1 MEKLRVLGEHTAG
14 RPDLLWSIRR
24 GSSEEATFELGP
36 EEEGRANRMGARR
49 REVVKG
55 DADREGINMFQGEG
69 KVRGV
74 TEGSKRRPEGS
85 CVPGES

>member
-1 MEKLRVLGEHTAG
+1 
-14 RPDLLWSIRR
+14 
-24 GSSEEATFELGP
+24 
-36 EEEGRANRMGARR
+36 MGARR
-49 REVVKG
+49 REVDKG

-69 KVRGV
+69 KERGV